1 MSFCALNDS
10 SFWQNWDFPRLLG
23 LPNMGHTYVFE
34 WKLNTSGKHLSA
46 VGIRECICK
55 IVKSWLMR
63 LLHLRQVL
71 SNGLHGGT
79 SATGLKQRM
88 KYKIEI
94 RMREYTFSF
103 NPTQSNQNCY
113 SPAQT
118 QSWNVQIYAVNYKNC
133 DLKI

>member
-1 MSFCALNDS
+1 
-10 SFWQNWDFPRLLG
+10 
-23 LPNMGHTYVFE
+23 
-34 WKLNTSGKHLSA
+34 
-46 VGIRECICK
+46 
-55 IVKSWLMR
+55 MR

-103 NPTQSNQNCY
+103 NPVEYVEDELTIGCK
-113 SPAQT
+113 
-118 QSWNVQIYAVNYKNC
+118 VDRCKF
-133 DLKI
+133 